1 MLRSNQRLHG
11 SVGLG
16 RSRRVALLILCLS
29 LLVALA
35 GDVCGAE
42 GPLAPTDLRSE
53 YLSNPLGIDVRQPRF
68 SWVLHHIARGQ
79 TQAAFQVLVASQP
92 EGLDRDAGDV
102 WDSGKVASSD
112 SIQVAYA
119 GKPLVSGKTYY
130 WKVRYWDA
138 ADAASPYSAAA
149 QFEMGLLARD
159 DWQGQWIEGN
169 ALRKEFTVDGKV
181 VRARAYVTALGYYE
195 LRINGEKVG
204 RNVLDPA
211 FTTYP
216 KRVLYTTYDV
226 ARRLRSGKNALGAML
241 GGGWATLGKRF
252 FDPEVG
258 PYYQAPALLLELNIE
273 LEGGK
278 TISVASDGSWKATQG
293 PILADSVYDGEE
305 YDARREMPGWDQP
318 GFEDSGWSAA
328 QTVEGSK
335 GTLSAQMMPPIRV
348 VDSMVPR
355 GIANPKPGVFVF
367 DMGQNMSGWV
377 QLRVRGPAGTRVTL
391 RFAELVYPDGS
402 IDREN
407 LGSAKSRDI
416 YTLKGEGEEIYE
428 PRFTYHGFRYVEVT
442 GFPGTPS
449 LDSLR
454 GRVVHTAVGTAG
466 SFVASKQ
473 ILDDIQRLIHW
484 SQLTNLFS
492 IPTDC
497 DQRNERQGWMGDA
510 QATAEEA
517 MMNFD
522 MAAFY
527 SNFIRDIRDAQF
539 PDGSLP
545 DTVPRK
551 YGGVPGDLG
560 WQTAYPL
567 LCWYMWQQY
576 GDRRILEE
584 NYDSLK
590 KYMAFLRSHAQ
601 DNVYRLHWEGDWVEL
616 AHTPG
621 DYIGDVWYYYDVLL
635 FSKMA
640 RILGNGADAS
650 SYGQLAEQI
659 KDALNRTFFDA
670 RTANYANGT
679 QTANAMALYLDL
691 VPKDQRDAVQRSLT
705 DDIVYGHNTHV
716 TTGFIGIKFLMP
728 LLTSLG
734 RSDLAYELAA
744 QTTYPSWGFMVERG
758 ATTLWELW
766 QEKGGPAMNSHDHIM
781 FGSVGAWFYNALG
794 GINLGPDSVGYQ
806 HLRIAPQIVED
817 LRSVSA
823 SVETIRGTVASSW
836 SHSPGL
842 ITLEVTVPVNSEAQV
857 VLPPDAQMTDVVIRE
872 GDTVVWDNGRY
883 VSGDP
888 GVTAGTQ
895 EGRLVV
901 LHVGSGHYS
910 FRLTGSE

>member
-1 MLRSNQRLHG
+1 MFSGNRHLQVMRTFVRLLLF
-11 SVGLG
+11 LG
-16 RSRRVALLILCLS
+16 W
-29 LLVALA
+29 A
-35 GDVCGAE
+35 GVIYGAE
-42 GPLAPTDLRSE
+42 GPAAPTDLRCE
-53 YLSNPLGIDVRQPRF
+53 YLSNPKGIDVQRPRF
-68 SWVLHHIARGQ
+68 SWVLHHSERAQVQ
-79 TQAAFQVLVASQP
+79 TAYQILVGSSA
-92 EGLDRDAGDV
+92 EGLGRDAGDI
-102 WDSGKVASSD
+102 WDSGKVDSSD
-112 SIQVAYA
+112 STQVVYA
-119 GKPLVSGKTYY
+119 GKALSSGKTYY
-130 WKVRYWDA
+130 WKARYWDA
-138 ADAASPYSAAA
+138 AGNASPYSAGA
-149 QFEMGLLARD
+149 QFEMGLLSRD
-159 DWQGQWIEGN
+159 EWKGQWIEGN
-169 ALRKEFTVDGKV
+169 LLRKEIALEGKI

-195 LRINGEKVG
+195 LRINGEKAG

-226 ARRLRSGKNALGAML
+226 TQRLRSGKNAFAVML

-258 PYYQAPALLLELNIE
+258 PYYRAPALLLQVNIE
-273 LEGGK
+273 FEGGK
-278 TISVASDGSWKATQG
+278 TVSVVSDGSWKATQG
-293 PILADSVYDGEE
+293 PILSDSVYDGEE
-305 YDARREMPGWDQP
+305 YDARREQPGWDQP
-318 GFEDSGWSAA
+318 GFDDSTWSAT

-335 GTLSAQMMPPIRV
+335 GVLSAQMMPPIRV

-355 GIANPKPGVFVF
+355 SIANPRPGVFVF

-377 QLRVRGPAGTRVTL
+377 QLRVQGPAGTQVTL
-391 RFAELVYPDGS
+391 RFAELVYPDGM
-402 IDREN
+402 INREN
-407 LGSAKSRDI
+407 LGEAKSRDI
-416 YTLKGEGEEIYE
+416 YTLKGEGQETYE

-442 GFPGTPS
+442 GFPGAPG

-454 GRVVHTAVGTAG
+454 GRVVHTAVGAAG

-473 ILDDIQRLIHW
+473 ILNDIQRLIHW

-590 KYMAFLRSHAQ
+590 KYVGFLRSHAQ

-621 DYIGDVWYYYDVLL
+621 DYIGDVWYYYDVSL

-640 RILGNGADAS
+640 QILGRAEEAA
-650 SYGQLAEQI
+650 SYGQLAGQI
-659 KDALNRTFFDA
+659 KEALNRTFFDA
-670 RTANYANGT
+670 HTDNYANGT

-691 VPKDQRDAVQRSLT
+691 VPKEHREAVVRSLT

-716 TTGFIGIKFLMP
+716 TTGFIGVKFLMP
-728 LLTSLG
+728 LLTTLG
-734 RSDLAYELAA
+734 RSDLAYDLAV
-744 QTTYPSWGFMVERG
+744 QTTYPSWGYMVERG

-794 GINLGPDSVGYQ
+794 GINLGAESRGYQ
-806 HLRIAPQIVED
+806 HIRIVPQIVED
-817 LRSVSA
+817 LHSVSA
-823 SVETIRGTVASSW
+823 AVETIRGTVSSSW
-836 SHSPGL
+836 NHSPGV
-842 ITLEVTVPVNSEAQV
+842 IALEVTVPVNSDAQV
-857 VLPPDAQMTDVVIRE
+857 VIPPEAQMTDVVIRE
-872 GDTVVWDNGRY
+872 GDRLVWENGRY
-883 VSGDP
+883 MSGDP
-888 GVTAGTQ
+888 GVKAATQ
-895 EGRLVV
+895 DGRTVIFQ
-901 LHVGSGHYS
+901 VGSGTYS

>member
-1 MLRSNQRLHG
+1 MFDGNRRLQVRRTF
-11 SVGLG
+11 VGL
-16 RSRRVALLILCLS
+16 LL
-29 LLVALA
+29 LLGWA
-35 GDVCGAE
+35 GVVYGAE
-42 GPLAPTDLRSE
+42 GPAAPTDLRCE
-53 YLSNPLGIDVRQPRF
+53 YLSNPMGIDVQKPRF
-68 SWVLHHIARGQ
+68 SWVLHHSERAQVQ
-79 TQAAFQVLVASQP
+79 TAYQILVAGSDDDL
-92 EGLDRDAGDV
+92 GRDAGGV
-102 WDSGKVASSD
+102 WDSGKVNSSD
-112 SIQVAYA
+112 STQVVYA
-119 GKPLVSGKTYY
+119 GKALSSGKTYY
-130 WKVRYWDA
+130 WKVRYWDTTSN
-138 ADAASPYSAAA
+138 ASPYSGTT

-159 DWQGQWIEGN
+159 EWKGQWIEGN
-169 ALRKEFTVDGKV
+169 VLRKEIALEGKIV
-181 VRARAYVTALGYYE
+181 QARAYVTALGYYE

-216 KRVLYTTYDV
+216 KRVLYSTYDV
-226 ARRLRSGKNALGAML
+226 TRRLRSGKNALGVML

-258 PYYQAPALLLELNIE
+258 PYYKAPALLLQINIE

-278 TISVASDGSWKATQG
+278 TVSMVSDGSWKAAQG
-293 PILADSVYDGEE
+293 PIVSDSVYDGEL
-305 YDARREMPGWDQP
+305 YDARREAPGWDHP
-318 GFEDSGWSAA
+318 GFDDSTWSAA

-335 GTLSAQMMPPIRV
+335 GILSAQMMPPIRV
-348 VDSMVPR
+348 VDSMLPR
-355 GIANPKPGVFVF
+355 SIANPKPGVFVF

-377 QLRVRGPAGTRVTL
+377 ELKVQGPAGTQVTL
-391 RFAELVYPDGS
+391 RFAELVYPDGM
-402 IDREN
+402 INREN
-407 LGSAKSRDI
+407 LGEAKSRDI
-416 YTLKGEGEEIYE
+416 YTLKGEGQETYE

-454 GRVVHTAVGTAG
+454 GRVVHTAVGTSG

-473 ILDDIQRLIHW
+473 ILNDIQRLIHW

-527 SNFIRDIRDAQF
+527 TNFIRDIRDAQF

-590 KYMAFLRSHAQ
+590 KYVAFLRSHAQ

-621 DYIGDVWYYYDVLL
+621 DYIGVVWYYYDVSL

-640 RILGNGADAS
+640 QILGKADEAA
-650 SYGQLAEQI
+650 SYGQLAGQI

-670 RTANYANGT
+670 HTANYANGT
-679 QTANAMALYLDL
+679 QTANAMALALDL
-691 VPKDQRDAVQRSLT
+691 VPKEHREAVQRSLT
-705 DDIVYGHNTHV
+705 DDIVYGHNTHL
-716 TTGFIGIKFLMP
+716 TTGFIGVKFLMP
-728 LLTSLG
+728 LLTTLG
-734 RSDLAYELAA
+734 RSDLAYDLAV
-744 QTTYPSWGFMVERG
+744 QTTYPSWGYMVERG

-766 QEKGGPAMNSHDHIM
+766 QDKAGPAMNSHDHIM
-781 FGSVGAWFYNALG
+781 FGSVGAWFYNALS
-794 GINLGPDSVGYQ
+794 GINLGPESVGYE
-806 HLRIAPQIVED
+806 HIRIAPQIVED
-817 LRSVSA
+817 LHSVSA
-823 SVETIRGTVASSW
+823 SLETIRGTVSSSW
-836 SHSPGL
+836 SHSSGV
-842 ITLEVTVPVNSEAQV
+842 ITLEVTVPVNSDAQV
-857 VLPPDAQMTDVVIRE
+857 VIPPEAQMTDVEIRE
-872 GDTVVWDNGRY
+872 GDRVVWENGRY

-888 GVTAGTQ
+888 GIKAATQ
-895 EGRLVV
+895 EGKLVV
-901 LHVGSGHYS
+901 FRVGSGNYS

>member
-1 MLRSNQRLHG
+1 MFDGNRRLQVMRAFVFLFLG
-11 SVGLG
+11 S
-16 RSRRVALLILCLS
+16 
-29 LLVALA
+29 A
-35 GDVCGAE
+35 GVVYGAE
-42 GPLAPTDLRSE
+42 GPAAPTDLRCE
-53 YLSNPLGIDVRQPRF
+53 YLSNPMGADVQKPRF
-68 SWVLHHIARGQ
+68 SWVLHHTERAQMQTAYQILIAGS
-79 TQAAFQVLVASQP
+79 AD
-92 EGLDRDAGDV
+92 GLARDGGDV
-102 WDSGKVASSD
+102 WDSRKVDSSD
-112 SIQVAYA
+112 SIQVVYA
-119 GKPLVSGKTYY
+119 GKSLSSGKTYY
-130 WKVRYWDA
+130 WKVRYWDTA
-138 ADAASPYSAAA
+138 GNASPYSAAA
-149 QFEMGLLARD
+149 QFEMGLLSRD
-159 DWQGQWIEGN
+159 EWKGQWIEGN
-169 ALRKEFTVDGKV
+169 LLRKEIDLQGRI

-226 ARRLRSGKNALGAML
+226 TRRLRSGRNAFGAML
-241 GGGWATLGKRF
+241 GGGWATLGRRF

-258 PYYQAPALLLELNIE
+258 PYYKAPALLLQVNIE
-273 LEGGK
+273 FEDGK
-278 TISVASDGSWKATQG
+278 TVSVVSDGSWKAAQG
-293 PILADSVYDGEE
+293 PIVSDSVYDGEV
-305 YDARREMPGWDQP
+305 YDARREQPGWDQP
-318 GFEDSGWSAA
+318 GFDDSAWSAA

-335 GTLSAQMMPPIRV
+335 GVLSAQMMPPIRV
-348 VDSMVPR
+348 VDSMAPR
-355 GIANPKPGVFVF
+355 SIASPRPGVFVF

-377 QLRVRGPAGTRVTL
+377 QLRVQGPAGTQVTL
-391 RFAELVYPDGS
+391 RFTELVYPDGM
-402 IDREN
+402 INREN
-407 LGSAKSRDI
+407 LGEAKSRNI
-416 YTLKGEGEEIYE
+416 YTLKGQGEETYE

-454 GRVVHTAVGTAG
+454 GRVVHTAVGAAG

-473 ILDDIQRLIHW
+473 ILNDIQRLIHW

-527 SNFIRDIRDAQF
+527 TNFIRDIRDAQF

-590 KYMAFLRSHAQ
+590 KYVAFLRSHAQ

-621 DYIGDVWYYYDVLL
+621 DYIGDVWYYYDVSL

-640 RILGNGADAS
+640 QILGKADEAA
-650 SYGQLAEQI
+650 SYGQLAGQI

-670 RTANYANGT
+670 HTANYANGT
-679 QTANAMALYLDL
+679 QTANAMALALDL
-691 VPKDQRDAVQRSLT
+691 VPKEHREAVQRSLT
-705 DDIVYGHNTHV
+705 DDIVYGHNTHL
-716 TTGFIGIKFLMP
+716 TTGFIGVKFLMP
-728 LLTSLG
+728 LLTTLG
-734 RSDLAYELAA
+734 RSDLAYDLAV
-744 QTTYPSWGFMVERG
+744 QTTYPSWGYMVERG

-766 QEKGGPAMNSHDHIM
+766 QDKAGPAMNSHDHIM
-781 FGSVGAWFYNALG
+781 FGSVGAWFYNALS
-794 GINLGPDSVGYQ
+794 GINLGPESVGYE
-806 HLRIAPQIVED
+806 HIRIAPQIVED
-817 LRSVSA
+817 LHSVSA
-823 SVETIRGTVASSW
+823 SLETIRGTVSSSW
-836 SHSPGL
+836 SHSSGV
-842 ITLEVTVPVNSEAQV
+842 ITLEVTVPVNSDAQV
-857 VLPPDAQMTDVVIRE
+857 VIPPEAQMTDVEIRE
-872 GDTVVWDNGRY
+872 GDRVVWENGRY

-888 GVTAGTQ
+888 GIKAATQ
-895 EGRLVV
+895 EGKLVV
-901 LHVGSGHYS
+901 FRVGSGNYS

>member
-1 MLRSNQRLHG
+1 MFDGNRRLQVMGAFVFLFLG
-11 SVGLG
+11 S
-16 RSRRVALLILCLS
+16 
-29 LLVALA
+29 A
-35 GDVCGAE
+35 GVVYGAE
-42 GPLAPTDLRSE
+42 GPAAPTGLRCE
-53 YLSNPLGIDVRQPRF
+53 YLSNPMGVDVQKPRF
-68 SWVLHHIARGQ
+68 SWVLHHTERAQMQTAYQILIAGS
-79 TQAAFQVLVASQP
+79 A
-92 EGLDRDAGDV
+92 EGLGRDAGDI
-102 WDSGKVASSD
+102 WDSGKVESSD
-112 SIQVAYA
+112 STQVGYA
-119 GKPLVSGKTYY
+119 GKGLSSGKKYY
-130 WKVRYWDA
+130 WKVRYWDTA
-138 ADAASPYSAAA
+138 GNASPYSAAA
-149 QFEMGLLARD
+149 QFEMGLLSRD
-159 DWQGQWIEGN
+159 DWKGQWIEGN
-169 ALRKEFTVDGKV
+169 LLRKEFDLEGKI

-226 ARRLRSGKNALGAML
+226 TRRLRSGKNAFGAML
-241 GGGWATLGKRF
+241 GGGWATLGRRF

-258 PYYQAPALLLELNIE
+258 PYYKAPALLLQVNIE
-273 LEGGK
+273 FEGGK
-278 TISVASDGSWKATQG
+278 TISVVSDGSWKATQG
-293 PILADSVYDGEE
+293 PIVSDSVYDGEV
-305 YDARREMPGWDQP
+305 YDARREQPGWDQP
-318 GFEDSGWSAA
+318 GFDDSAWSAA
-328 QTVEGSK
+328 QTAEGST
-335 GTLSAQMMPPIRV
+335 GVLSAQMMPPIRV
-348 VDSMVPR
+348 VDSIVPR
-355 GIANPKPGVFVF
+355 SISSPMPYVFVF

-377 QLRVRGPAGTRVTL
+377 QLRVQGPAGTRVTL
-391 RFAELVYPDGS
+391 RFAELVYPDGT
-402 IDREN
+402 INREN
-407 LGSAKSRDI
+407 LGGAKSRDI
-416 YTLKGEGEEIYE
+416 YTLKGQGEETYE

-454 GRVVHTAVGTAG
+454 GRVVHTAVGAAG

-473 ILDDIQRLIHW
+473 ILNDIQRLIHW

-527 SNFIRDIRDAQF
+527 TNFIRDIRDAQF

-584 NYDSLK
+584 NYDALK
-590 KYMAFLRSHAQ
+590 KYVAFLRSHAQ

-621 DYIGDVWYYYDVLL
+621 DYIGDVWYYYDVSL

-640 RILGNGADAS
+640 QVLGKSDEAA
-650 SYGQLAEQI
+650 SYGQLAGQI
-659 KDALNRTFFDA
+659 KDALNRAFFDA
-670 RTANYANGT
+670 HTDNYANRT
-679 QTANAMALYLDL
+679 QTANAMALSLDL
-691 VPKDQRDAVQRSLT
+691 VPKEHREAVVRSLT
-705 DDIVYGHNTHV
+705 DDIVYGHNTHL
-716 TTGFIGIKFLMP
+716 TTGFIGVKFLMP

-734 RSDLAYELAA
+734 RSDLAYDLAV
-744 QTTYPSWGFMVERG
+744 QTTYPSWGYMVERG

-766 QEKGGPAMNSHDHIM
+766 QDKSGPGMNSHDHIM

-794 GINLGPDSVGYQ
+794 GINLDPESVGYQ
-806 HLRIAPQIVED
+806 HIRIAPQIVED
-817 LRSVSA
+817 LHWASA
-823 SVETIRGTVASSW
+823 SVDTIRGTVSSSW
-836 SHSPGL
+836 SHSPGS
-842 ITLEVTVPVNSEAQV
+842 IAIDVTVPVSSDAQV
-857 VLPPDAQMTDVVIRE
+857 VVPAEAQMTDVVIWE
-872 GDTVVWDNGRY
+872 GGRVVWEDGRY

-888 GVTAGTQ
+888 GVKAATQ
-895 EGRLVV
+895 QGRIFTFQ
-901 LHVGSGHYS
+901 VGSGNYS
-910 FRLTGSE
+910 FRLAGGE

>member
-1 MLRSNQRLHG
+1 MFDGNRRLQVMGAFVFLFLG
-11 SVGLG
+11 S
-16 RSRRVALLILCLS
+16 
-29 LLVALA
+29 A
-35 GDVCGAE
+35 GVVYGAE
-42 GPLAPTDLRSE
+42 GPAAPTGLRCE
-53 YLSNPLGIDVRQPRF
+53 YLSNPMGVDVQKPRF
-68 SWVLHHIARGQ
+68 SWVLHHTERAQMQTAYQILIAGS
-79 TQAAFQVLVASQP
+79 A
-92 EGLDRDAGDV
+92 EGLGRDAGDV
-102 WDSGKVASSD
+102 WDSGKVESSD
-112 SIQVAYA
+112 STQVGYA
-119 GKPLVSGKTYY
+119 GKGLSSGKKYY
-130 WKVRYWDA
+130 WKVRYWDTA
-138 ADAASPYSAAA
+138 GNASPYSAAA
-149 QFEMGLLARD
+149 QFEMGLLSRD
-159 DWQGQWIEGN
+159 DWKGQWIEGN
-169 ALRKEFTVDGKV
+169 LLRKEFDLEGKI

-226 ARRLRSGKNALGAML
+226 TRRLRSGKNAFGAML
-241 GGGWATLGKRF
+241 GGGWATLGRRF

-258 PYYQAPALLLELNIE
+258 PYYKAPALLLQVNIE
-273 LEGGK
+273 FEGGK
-278 TISVASDGSWKATQG
+278 TISVVSDGSWKATQG
-293 PILADSVYDGEE
+293 PIVSDSVYDGEV
-305 YDARREMPGWDQP
+305 YDARREQPGWDQP
-318 GFEDSGWSAA
+318 GFDDSAWSAA
-328 QTVEGSK
+328 QTAEGST
-335 GTLSAQMMPPIRV
+335 GVLSAQMMPPIRV
-348 VDSMVPR
+348 VDSIVPR
-355 GIANPKPGVFVF
+355 SISSPMPYVFVF

-377 QLRVRGPAGTRVTL
+377 QLRVQGPAGTRVTL
-391 RFAELVYPDGS
+391 RFAELVYPDGT
-402 IDREN
+402 INREN
-407 LGSAKSRDI
+407 LGGAKSRDI
-416 YTLKGEGEEIYE
+416 YTLKGQGEETYE

-454 GRVVHTAVGTAG
+454 GRVVHTAVGAAG

-473 ILDDIQRLIHW
+473 ILNDIQRLIHW

-527 SNFIRDIRDAQF
+527 TNFIRDIRDAQF

-584 NYDSLK
+584 NYDALK
-590 KYMAFLRSHAQ
+590 KYVAFLRSHAQ

-621 DYIGDVWYYYDVLL
+621 DYIGDVWYYYDVSL

-640 RILGNGADAS
+640 QVLGKSDEAA
-650 SYGQLAEQI
+650 SYGQLAGQI
-659 KDALNRTFFDA
+659 KDALNRAFFDA
-670 RTANYANGT
+670 HTDNYANRT
-679 QTANAMALYLDL
+679 QTANAMALSLDL
-691 VPKDQRDAVQRSLT
+691 VPKEHREAVVRSLT
-705 DDIVYGHNTHV
+705 DDIVYGHNTHL
-716 TTGFIGIKFLMP
+716 TTGFIGVKFLMP

-734 RSDLAYELAA
+734 RSDLAYDLAV
-744 QTTYPSWGFMVERG
+744 QTTYPSWGYMVERG

-766 QEKGGPAMNSHDHIM
+766 QDKSGPGMNSHDHIM

-794 GINLGPDSVGYQ
+794 GINLDPESVGYQ
-806 HLRIAPQIVED
+806 HIRIAPQIVED
-817 LRSVSA
+817 LHWASA
-823 SVETIRGTVASSW
+823 SVDTIRGTVSSSW
-836 SHSPGL
+836 SHSPGS
-842 ITLEVTVPVNSEAQV
+842 IAIDVTVPVSSDAQV
-857 VLPPDAQMTDVVIRE
+857 VVPAEAQMTDVVIWE
-872 GDTVVWDNGRY
+872 GGRVVWEDGRY

-888 GVTAGTQ
+888 GVKAATQ
-895 EGRLVV
+895 QGRIFTFQ
-901 LHVGSGHYS
+901 VGSGNYS
-910 FRLTGSE
+910 FRLAGGE